1 MEKRTR
7 SILAELD
14 GLMVQKDRVN
24 LVESRAN
31 NIINSAIN
39 LIEYI
44 NENYDEQIADELQ
57 RRLLNS
63 IKNRDPAKFSRAVR
77 KLK

>member
-1 MEKRTR
+1 
-7 SILAELD
+7 
-14 GLMVQKDRVN
+14 MVQKDRAN

-44 NENYDEQIADELQ
+44 NENYSEDTADEMQ

-63 IKNRDPAKFSRAVR
+63 IKNRDPAKFARAVK

>member
-14 GLMVQKDRVN
+14 GLMVQKDRAN

-44 NENYDEQIADELQ
+44 NENYSEDTADEMQ

-63 IKNRDPAKFSRAVR
+63 IKNRDPAKFARAVK